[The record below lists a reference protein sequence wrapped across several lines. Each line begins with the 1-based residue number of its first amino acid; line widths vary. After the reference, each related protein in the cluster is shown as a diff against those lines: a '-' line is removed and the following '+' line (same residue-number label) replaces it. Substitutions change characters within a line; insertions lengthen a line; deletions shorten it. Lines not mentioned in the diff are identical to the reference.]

1 MKDSKIDKIGPQI
14 PEPTDEEINDIIEE
28 MKTKYEIFIQR
39 DDAIRYIKL
48 KKELGWWMTVEMN
61 AEKPEAITEGMAK
74 ELQISI
80 QKAKGANI
88 TLAEAY
94 RQARKSLSYTIP
106 MEKDRIAK
114 ELREIIKKYKRD

>member
-1 MKDSKIDKIGPQI
+1 MKDSKNDKIGPQFVK
-14 PEPTDEEINDIIEE
+14 PTDDEVNEVVTELKE
-28 MKTKYEIFIQR
+28 KYEIFIPQE
-39 DDAIRYIKL
+39 DAIRYWKL
-48 KKELGWWMTVEMN
+48 KKELGWWMSVEMN
-61 AEKPEAITEGMAK
+61 AEKPEAITDEMAK

-114 ELREIIKKYKRD
+114 EMRGIIKKYR